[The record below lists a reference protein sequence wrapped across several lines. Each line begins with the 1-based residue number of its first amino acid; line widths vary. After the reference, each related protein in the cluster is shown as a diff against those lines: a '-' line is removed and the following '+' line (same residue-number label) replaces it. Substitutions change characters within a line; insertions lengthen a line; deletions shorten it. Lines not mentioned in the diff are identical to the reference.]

1 MKVAIYA
8 RCSTEES
15 KQDVKSQVD
24 TCAKYCEA
32 QGWGY
37 EVFKEFESAYNGK
50 RREVFENLL
59 ERLRLKEYHTLMVYM
74 LDRFSRATPTK
85 IVADLHRIVGDH
97 KCRFISLKEGIDSD
111 NEMWQIVMMVFA
123 YMANS
128 YSKMLGIRVKEGIRA
143 KKEKG
148 KYNGGRPRKKIDLSE
163 LQRIYKETNSLRQ
176 TVRLYN
182 EEKESKERVSLG
194 TVQKTLF
201 DSSPEARV

>member
-1 MKVAIYA
+1 MKVAIYT

-24 TCAKYCEA
+24 ACAKYCKA
-32 QGWGY
+32 QGWDY

-59 ERLRLKEYHTLMVYM
+59 ERLRLKEYQALMVYM
-74 LDRFSRATPTK
+74 LDRFSRATSTK
-85 IVADLHRIVGDH
+85 IVADLHRIVEDY

-143 KKEKG
+143 RKEKG
-148 KYNGGRPRKKIDLSE
+148 EYNGGRPRKKIDLSE

-182 EEKESKERVSLG
+182 EEKEAKERVSLG

-201 DSSPEARV
+201 NSSPEARV